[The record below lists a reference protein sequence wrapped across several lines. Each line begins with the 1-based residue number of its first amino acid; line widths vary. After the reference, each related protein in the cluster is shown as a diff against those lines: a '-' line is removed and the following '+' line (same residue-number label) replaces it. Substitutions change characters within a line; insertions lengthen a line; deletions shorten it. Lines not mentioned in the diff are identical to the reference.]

1 MPSIL
6 GVDIQVRGPNMVGH
20 YETTMLRRD
29 NSYAMAILNLT
40 RAGLDRALIAR
51 KLWVHCGIPAVL
63 FCSEAMVLVISK
75 KGDAHPEGNWDI
87 HKLPLQKAAEHS
99 AHQHGNLIC
108 P

>member
-6 GVDIQVRGPNMVGH
+6 GVDIQVGGPNMVGH
-20 YETTMLRRD
+20 YETTMLRRA
-29 NSYAMAILNLT
+29 NSYAMA
-40 RAGLDRALIAR
+40 RAELDRALIAR

-99 AHQHGNLIC
+99 AHQHGN
-108 P
+108 